1 MKTAHNIEDQLGWL
15 ALTLTPRLG
24 PRRIL
29 DMVKRLGPPSRIFE
43 ASLQNSRPCSLPR
56 RPRSFYSTARR
67 AGLLNQSGP
76 RFKPSVRTLFLTT
89 ASTIRSGFA
98 RSTTHRQ
105 FCGHA
110 ARPHSCPVTRL
121 LWWAPGIQLRM
132 VREWPSFYRAISR
145 HGICWGSAE
154 WPAASTLACTEAH
167 LQRACRRSPFG
178 VLESMFPI
186 RRRMEALG
194 RDSGHWWRNRQRI
207 ALRDICCP
215 TEFPAPESHPQ
226 WHQHRR
232 AGGRGW

>member
-1 MKTAHNIEDQLGWL
+1 MARTYIDA
-15 ALTLTPRLG
+15 ALG
-24 PRRIL
+24 PSPNPRH
-29 DMVKRLGPPSRIFE
+29 GETTAAPSRIFE

-89 ASTIRSGFA
+89 VSTIRSGFA
-98 RSTTHRQ
+98 RSMTHRQ

-154 WPAASTLACTEAH
+154 WPAASTLARTEAH
-167 LQRACRRSPFG
+167 LQRACRQSPFG

-215 TEFPAPESHPQ
+215 PEFPAPESHPQ